1 MSKKV
6 RISLFLHQ
14 RANICCRFSYASKK
28 MRTFAGDMRHQG
40 KILIMALAMAVMP
53 WVVLAQAQG
62 QDTEPVSDEM
72 VLDTE
77 EALSEDTTFFYEGE
91 DTTEVVVSDSDFDD
105 IIEEW
110 TSEDSFLPHWLKGWL
125 GGGLGIMGV
134 LLSLAIVLFVLILL
148 FVIFTAPLW
157 IPVLIIWLLV
167 RKSRKKE
174 HEPTQ
179 SSKPRETGERPQQST
194 DNYNKSEN

>member
-1 MSKKV
+1 
-6 RISLFLHQ
+6 
-14 RANICCRFSYASKK
+14 
-28 MRTFAGDMRHQG
+28 
-40 KILIMALAMAVMP
+40 
-53 WVVLAQAQG
+53 
-62 QDTEPVSDEM
+62 
-72 VLDTE
+72 
-77 EALSEDTTFFYEGE
+77 
-91 DTTEVVVSDSDFDD
+91 
-105 IIEEW
+105 
-110 TSEDSFLPHWLKGWL
+110 
-125 GGGLGIMGV
+125 MGV